1 MANPTKHLS
10 NQIIVQASPAEVFSR
25 LDDMT
30 EIGKHM
36 TESSMPLMGS
46 KLKFAI
52 LSPNETDIGATY
64 RYYGKI
70 MGLTLDI
77 TEVVRRYKL
86 NEEKFWETIGEPKII
101 IMSHYVLGFQLKPT
115 TGGTQAT
122 FSIDYEIPQRGLGKV
137 LGILLSNWYAHWCLR
152 MMLDRVNKVNLN

>member
-1 MANPTKHLS
+1 MTNPTKHLS
-10 NQIIVQASPAEVFSR
+10 SQIVVQATPAEVFGR
-25 LDDMT
+25 LDDMH

-46 KLKFAI
+46 KLKFEI
-52 LSPNETDIGATY
+52 LSPNVTDVGATY

-77 TEVVRRYKL
+77 TEVVRRYIL

-101 IMSHYVLGFQLKPT
+101 IMSHYVLGFLLKPVN
-115 TGGTQAT
+115 GGTQAT
-122 FSIDYEIPQRGLGKV
+122 FSIDYEIPAHGLGRV
-137 LGILLSNWYAHWCLR
+137 LGMFLSNWYAHWCLR
-152 MMLDRVNKVNLN
+152 MMLDRVNKV